1 MHLREGHPGD
11 DGQHDLLPL
20 GGVGVLLVL
29 LQPGLQRAGGLPGG
43 CFGPGRVSVRVLA
56 VWVEALGGVDRQGG
70 RPGSGTL
77 LQVELGALG

>member
-1 MHLREGHPGD
+1 MYLREGHPGD

-43 CFGPGRVSVRVLA
+43 VLTARRSITARVPGGTINTPERAVRGDCITADPAGLE
-56 VWVEALGGVDRQGG
+56 W
-70 RPGSGTL
+70 
-77 LQVELGALG
+77 